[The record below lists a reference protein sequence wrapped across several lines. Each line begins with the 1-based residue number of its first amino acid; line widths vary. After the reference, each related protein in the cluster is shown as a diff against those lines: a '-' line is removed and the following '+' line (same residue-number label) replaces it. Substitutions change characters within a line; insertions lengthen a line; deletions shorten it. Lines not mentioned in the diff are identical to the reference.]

1 MKDSRGAELKGKKS
15 VKKELGYLVIFLL
28 GAACAVF
35 VTLFVLWKKGFF
47 PKASESSK
55 EVLNYVEKA
64 VFLDASG
71 KTHVYETKAGNKNVY
86 DKTRYKIDG
95 ESLYDKYGSVL
106 EMDLG
111 GQSVSASSL
120 PETKGL
126 LNTHI
131 GYLDGHEISY
141 EDGTYKS
148 RMGIDVSYHQGDI
161 DWNKVASSGVK
172 FVYIR
177 CGYRGYAGDGVL
189 KEDTKFEEYY
199 KGAKKAGLDVGVYFF
214 SQAINE
220 SEAKEEAEFTLKLL
234 KGKELDLPVVFDP
247 ENVGGVGA
255 RTDSV
260 SGEQFTKNTI
270 EFCDAVEKGGF
281 KSAVY
286 ANMIWQAS
294 KLDMTKLRDIEMWY
308 ADYEPLPQTPYDFT
322 TWQYSATGRVDGI
335 SGDVDLDLEI
345 RK

>member
-1 MKDSRGAELKGKKS
+1 MSKKRSKKQELR
-15 VKKELGYLVIFLL
+15 YLVVFLMGAIFALVVTL
-28 GAACAVF
+28 AVF
-35 VTLFVLWKKGFF
+35 WRRGLFDKV
-47 PKASESSK
+47 EEDTK

-64 VFLDASG
+64 IFLDASG

-86 DKTRYKIDG
+86 DKTRYMIDG
-95 ESLYDKYGSVL
+95 ESLYDKYGAVL

-111 GQSVSASSL
+111 GQSVSASLL

-126 LNTHI
+126 PNTHI
-131 GYLDGHEISY
+131 GYLDGHKISY

-161 DWNKVASSGVK
+161 NWSKVKASGVE
-172 FVYIR
+172 FVYLR
-177 CGYRGYAGDGVL
+177 CGYRGYADSGVL

-199 KGAKKAGLDVGVYFF
+199 RGAKKAGLDVGVYFF
-214 SQAINE
+214 SQAISE
-220 SEAKEEAEFTLKLL
+220 DEAKEEAEFVLKLL
-234 KGKELDLPVVFDP
+234 KGKELELPVVFDP

-255 RTDSV
+255 RTDNV
-260 SGEQFTKNTI
+260 SGEQFTANTLKFADVI
-270 EFCDAVEKGGF
+270 SDGGF
-281 KSAVY
+281 TPAIY
-286 ANMIWQAS
+286 ANMIWQAN
-294 KLDMTKLRDIEMWY
+294 KLDMKKLRHLEMWY

-335 SGDVDLDLEI
+335 SGDVDLDLEL